1 MTRILL
7 EHGYRLYREVLSCV
21 MSQEKDLDVVR
32 EVARVDEVPTVAQR
46 VRPDVA
52 VLVSPLA
59 QEVQAE
65 ELSQTLGEA
74 PPDCGVLVVLDR
86 QARYSVGCSLARM
99 APRVGIIAAESSVDD
114 LVTGVRRIAR
124 GEPVLDLEIAVAALT
139 ARVNPLTDRE
149 CEILRLVRT
158 GATTLE
164 VARTLC
170 LSAGTVRNYLSHVLV
185 TTGARSRIQAIRI
198 AAEAGWI

>member
-1 MTRILL
+1 MHGGQPGDPACPPGMTCGADGRCVPTPGVCPVAGQVRCTADTCVAVDGDSNLITFDDNGPLANTA
-7 EHGYRLYREVLSCV
+7 GEVSFIQKGL
-21 MSQEKDLDVVR
+21 
-32 EVARVDEVPTVAQR
+32 DEVPTVAQR

-99 APRVGIIAAESSVDD
+99 APR
-114 LVTGVRRIAR
+114 LPPVRRA
-124 GEPVLDLEIAVAALT
+124 DQ
-139 ARVNPLTDRE
+139 
-149 CEILRLVRT
+149 
-158 GATTLE
+158 TTC
-164 VARTLC
+164 AC
-170 LSAGTVRNYLSHVLV
+170 LWFH
-185 TTGARSRIQAIRI
+185 
-198 AAEAGWI
+198 